1 MDNLNI
7 QGKIQQLNTF
17 NLNEEGGPK
26 LAHFFLGVF
35 LASVLLML
43 ALLGFYFALNN
54 TAAKTKAKLTD
65 AQQQMTALK
74 QNEEKINEATTLISA
89 LKVIHSQK
97 SNPTYIFQE
106 LARILPKNVVL
117 VNLAIDESNKMK
129 IDAKTTSLT
138 AVAKTLAAFS
148 HDKDKP
154 TEENPVFKNVN
165 LTGISFDKA
174 GIGFSLEMEV
184 KPPKTTTKETK

>member
-1 MDNLNI
+1 M
-7 QGKIQQLNTF
+7 
-17 NLNEEGGPK
+17 
-26 LAHFFLGVF
+26 A
-35 LASVLLML
+35 
-43 ALLGFYFALNN
+43 
-54 TAAKTKAKLTD
+54 
-65 AQQQMTALK
+65 ALK
-74 QNEEKINEATTLISA
+74 QNEEKINEATNLLSA
-89 LKVIHSQK
+89 LKIIHSQK

-138 AVAKTLAAFS
+138 AIAKTLVAFS

-165 LTGISFDKA
+165 LTGISFDK
-174 GIGFSLEMEV
+174 GGLGFSLEMEV